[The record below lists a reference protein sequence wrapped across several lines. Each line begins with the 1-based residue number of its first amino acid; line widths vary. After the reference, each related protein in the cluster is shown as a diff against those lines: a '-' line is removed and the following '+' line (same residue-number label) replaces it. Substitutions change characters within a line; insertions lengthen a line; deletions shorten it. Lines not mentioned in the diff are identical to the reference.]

1 MDGVKVATPRRLQI
15 PPLRSFR
22 APVGMTKGRLVTARE
37 IGDLDGQSYELLLR
51 EDFPEIAVRVTRY
64 ALVLLLNRIWQLRQN
79 LSAER

>member
-1 MDGVKVATPRRLQI
+1 
-15 PPLRSFR
+15 
-22 APVGMTKGRLVTARE
+22 MTRGGLVTARE